1 MENELVEQ
9 VDEIV
14 VEDAPQT
21 ETEID
26 TEEVDSAPEEEQQE
40 NPENKAEEKPKDEYS
55 KKARKAIKF
64 REKLISKERQ
74 KNEQLAQQLNE
85 MRAEIEAIKSGKQA
99 VDSKPKQEDFSTWE
113 DYNEALADWKVEQ
126 KLKDFKAEQTKAA
139 EPKPQDAKEL
149 RIQER
154 TQVLRQN
161 AEELSKSIPD
171 FAQVLNEYGDEMDE
185 MPASHVELIL
195 ELDDAAAALYVL
207 AKEDRLER
215 LADMPLNLAAAELIR
230 ARDKASQFVAP
241 KQTITKAPPPVN
253 GARGVGGTT
262 RKSTSDMSAK
272 DLIKWAQS

>member
-14 VEDAPQT
+14 VENAPQQEA
-21 ETEID
+21 ETQED
-26 TEEVDSAPEEEQQE
+26 GSAQEEEQQE
-40 NPENKAEEKPKDEYS
+40 NPENKAEEKPEDKYS
-55 KKARKAIKF
+55 KKARKAIKY
-64 REKLISKERQ
+64 REKLLSRERQ
-74 KNEQLAQQLNE
+74 EKAELAKQLNE
-85 MRAEIEAIKSGKQA
+85 MRAEIEAIKTGKQA

-126 KLKDFKAEQTKAA
+126 KLKDFEAKQAKAA

-149 RIQER
+149 RSQER
-154 TQVLRQN
+154 MQVHEQR
-161 AEELSKSIPD
+161 AAELSKTIPD
-171 FAQVLNEYGDEMDE
+171 YVQVLSEVSEEIDDL
-185 MPASHVELIL
+185 PTSLQELIL
-195 ELDDAAAALYVL
+195 ELDDAPAAIYVL

-230 ARDKASQFVAP
+230 AREKATQFVAP

-253 GARGVGGTT
+253 GARGVGGST

-272 DLIKWAQS
+272 DLIRWAQS